1 MDRDIVVLGGA
12 RTPFAT
18 FMGTLKDITANDLGA
33 IAAREAIQRSGIQPG
48 DVDQVF
54 FGNVMQTS
62 KDAIYCARHV
72 ALKAG
77 VPIEVPALTV
87 NRLCGSG
94 LQAVVNGAQALLL
107 GEGQVALV
115 GGAENMTQAPFVIRG
130 ARTGLN
136 LGEHQLEDYL
146 WEALVDSYC
155 GCGMAI
161 TAENLAQQYGLS
173 REQVDAYALRSQE
186 AARAAQQAGFFADE
200 IVPVTVKDR
209 KGREVVVDKDEGIRE
224 TSMEAL
230 AKLPARF
237 KQGGVVTAGN
247 ASGINDAAAALVI
260 ATGEYARERGLTPIA
275 RLVSWGIVGVEP
287 TIMGIGPAPAIRQA
301 LKRADMTLDQMDR
314 VEVNEAFA
322 AQYLAVEKELGL
334 DRDKTNVHGGAI
346 SLGHPLAASGARLA
360 ITLIH
365 ELRDSGLKY
374 GAASLCIGGGQGI
387 AAVFEALLR
396 HPTALPMRSPA
407 SAWAAMLPDSPY

>member
-1 MDRDIVVLGGA
+1 MPVTDRDIVVLGGA
-12 RTPFAT
+12 RTPFGT
-18 FMGTLKDITANDLGA
+18 FMGSLKDVSAIDLGT
-33 IAAREAIQRSGIQPG
+33 IAAKEALRRAGVQPA
-48 DVDQVF
+48 DVDQVV

-62 KDAIYCARHV
+62 KDAIYFARHI

-94 LQAVVNGAQALLL
+94 LQAVVSGAQSLLL
-107 GEGQVALV
+107 GEGSVALV

-130 ARTGLN
+130 ARTGLG

-161 TAENLAQQYGLS
+161 TAENLAEQYGLD
-173 REQVDAYALRSQE
+173 RQAVDAYALRSQE
-186 AARAAQQAGFFADE
+186 TARHAQEQGWLAEE
-200 IVPVTVKDR
+200 IVPVVVKDR
-209 KGREVVVDKDEGIRE
+209 KDKETLVERDEGIRE
-224 TSMEAL
+224 TSIEAL
-230 AKLPARF
+230 GKLPARF
-237 KQGGVVTAGN
+237 KQGGVVSAGN
-247 ASGINDAAAALVI
+247 ASGINDAGAALVI
-260 ATGEYARERGLTPIA
+260 ATGAAARERGLTPMA

-287 TIMGIGPAPAIRQA
+287 TIMGIGPAPAMRQA
-301 LKRADMTLDQMDR
+301 LKRADMTLDQLDR

-334 DRDKTNVHGGAI
+334 DRDKTNVNGGAI

-360 ITLIH
+360 LTLIH
-365 ELRDSGLKY
+365 ELRRNGLRF

-387 AAVFEALLR
+387 AAIFEAL
-396 HPTALPMRSPA
+396 
-407 SAWAAMLPDSPY
+407 